1 MSPNGKRRW
10 RKWAKKLRGED
21 TNKIWPFATGA
32 YLKRHDRQGYA
43 VPRSLWPK
51 NMELPAKPFS
61 PRSLCGMT
69 MGARKRLA
77 FWDAYV
83 PFCEENTDGTPPKSW
98 RRRCMTAIPYDAG
111 LHAAYNEARAKYR
124 IGERLRP
131 CPGCWQC
138 DECLYTYGSFPGG
151 DPRDFEPDPEC
162 STEAEQNLHAADC
175 DRWERGEFVLRKGS
189 GLEWMPAGMYR
200 HRDGSPSKEG
210 WGFVERSSYGLGMW
224 KKNSKSACS
233 GSGVL
238 PARRPK

>member
-1 MSPNGKRRW
+1 MRPNGKRRW

-131 CPGCWQC
+131 CPGCPKCGPGRLVRFVSLPRCVVVFLAGDDLYASAGPSSAWLAERTADGFKKHSIPSLAAFSRNDRVRIIDSGAHC
-138 DECLYTYGSFPGG
+138 D
-151 DPRDFEPDPEC
+151 
-162 STEAEQNLHAADC
+162 
-175 DRWERGEFVLRKGS
+175 
-189 GLEWMPAGMYR
+189 
-200 HRDGSPSKEG
+200 
-210 WGFVERSSYGLGMW
+210 
-224 KKNSKSACS
+224 